1 MEVSGDNG
9 HIINHDRSANHTA
22 VYICQNPLNVYLR
35 SVHFSICKFHLSY
48 MRERD
53 KVHQTVIIKSSLY
66 PTPMYTH
73 IPSLP
78 PSHSAELRDC
88 LLKGTPE
95 AAGYSLFPLPRVLP
109 LPSAQGQ
116 LRELIPKQWSLNQ
129 GGRCLWLLQ
138 APFSPFLI
146 LGNIPAQDQK

>member
-1 MEVSGDNG
+1 MIGVQITQLYTFVKTPWMYTWDLYIS
-9 HIINHDRSANHTA
+9 
-22 VYICQNPLNVYLR
+22 VYVNFI
-35 SVHFSICKFHLSY
+35 SVTWE
-48 MRERD
+48 RERD

-66 PTPMYTH
+66 PTPMCTH

-78 PSHSAELRDC
+78 PSHSVEFRDC
-88 LLKGTPE
+88 FLKATPE
-95 AAGYSLFPLPRVLP
+95 AASYSLFPLPRVLP

-146 LGNIPAQDQK
+146 LGNIPALDQK